1 MYSALYI
8 YFFFFLCRESQ
19 PLQRPERLNRLRT
32 LSTEGGGPKL
42 VLTRQPRG
50 PDGTTGFTFS
60 RNNKCLTE
68 DMSLPEEL
76 SNGISIVEP
85 VNEVNLINGNS
96 MPVVYSQG

>member
-1 MYSALYI
+1 M
-8 YFFFFLCRESQ
+8 
-19 PLQRPERLNRLRT
+19 QRPERLNRLRT

-42 VLTRQPRG
+42 ILTRQPRG

-76 SNGISIVEP
+76 PEELSNGISIVEP